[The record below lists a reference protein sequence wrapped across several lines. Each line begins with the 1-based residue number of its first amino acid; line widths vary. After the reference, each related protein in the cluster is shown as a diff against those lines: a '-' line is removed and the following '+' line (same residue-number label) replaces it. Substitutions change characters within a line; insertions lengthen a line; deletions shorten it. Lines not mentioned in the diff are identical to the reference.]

1 MTRAGHPGLSG
12 GGPPRRF
19 VFETAKTTEKK
30 PSRAWIWYFA
40 FVFVASVGV
49 AGTMIAFNL
58 SRQLTPEQLEAQWR
72 KWKDNG
78 PADYRLTYTKR
89 LNDSPQADR
98 FLVTVR
104 GGKVRDV
111 QMNGAELAPEQ
122 WPYHS
127 MDRLFRDIERF
138 QELDAKDK
146 RKVYM
151 MAIFD
156 DQTGAIRKFV
166 RSVTST
172 RQSIDIETK
181 IEPLGKD

>member
-1 MTRAGHPGLSG
+1 MT
-12 GGPPRRF
+12 
-19 VFETAKTTEKK
+19 VEKTK
-30 PSRAWIWYFA
+30 SRAWIWYFV

-58 SRQLTPEQLEAQWR
+58 SRQLTSEKLEAEWR
-72 KWKDNG
+72 KWKANG
-78 PADYRLTYTKR
+78 PPDYRLTYTKR
-89 LNDSPQADR
+89 LNDSSQADR
-98 FLVTVR
+98 FVVTVR
-104 GGKVRDV
+104 DGKVRDV
-111 QMNGAELAPEQ
+111 QMNGIELAPEQ
-122 WPYHS
+122 RPYHS

-156 DQTGAIRKFV
+156 DETGAIRKFV

-172 RQSIDIETK
+172 RQSVDIETK
-181 IEPLGKD
+181 VEPLAKN